1 MRSLKQ
7 QGMQRAQSY
16 RPYTIMTLLF
26 YVTTVIVRTSS
37 CCNCKPY
44 ARNIVFMH
52 TSVPVV
58 SDCSERGIRN
68 HALTMLRSHMAPNT
82 IASLALRSPATNLP
96 ILLASL
102 IVPALNSPANRP
114 RLEFIFMSSGLLVL
128 DSRSAGTPSSSTAPT
143 SSLPSRGST
152 SQLVKI

>member
-16 RPYTIMTLLF
+16 RPYTVMTLLF

-52 TSVPVV
+52 TSVPIVRV
-58 SDCSERGIRN
+58 CSERGVRN
-68 HALTMLRSHMAPNT
+68 LALTILRSHMTPNT
-82 IASLALRSPATNLP
+82 IASLALRSPATKLP

-102 IVPALNSPANRP
+102 IVPALSSPANRP
-114 RLEFIFMSSGLLVL
+114 MPEFLFISSRLSVL
-128 DSRSAGTPSSSTAPT
+128 DSRSTGIASSSTAPM

-152 SQLVKI
+152 SQLVKV